1 VGIATG
7 GAGDEPRQADEA
19 ATGPEPSTSGAG
31 PVGAPADDAGPTLL
45 EVARIGKAHGLKGQV
60 VVHPTSNRP
69 GRFAAGSVLHG
80 VPVRGVARDLVIE
93 TSRPL
98 QQKWVVRFE
107 GTSDREGAEALR
119 GITLYGEP
127 LDDLDDDELWI
138 HELIGAVVWEG
149 ERELG
154 PVVAVEANPAH
165 DLLVLESGALIPM
178 VFVTGTEP
186 GRIEV
191 VLPTG
196 LVE

>member
-1 VGIATG
+1 MGD
-7 GAGDEPRQADEA
+7 GAEPR
-19 ATGPEPSTSGAG
+19 
-31 PVGAPADDAGPTLL
+31 LL

-60 VVHPTSNRP
+60 VVHPTSNRAE
-69 GRFAAGSVLHG
+69 RFAVGSVLHG
-80 VPVRGVARDLVIE
+80 VSARGVASDLVIE

-98 QQKWVVRFE
+98 QQKWVVGFA
-107 GTSDREGAEALR
+107 GSADREGAEALR
-119 GITLYGEP
+119 GTTLYGEP
-127 LDDLDDDELWI
+127 LEALDDDELWV
-138 HELIGAVVWEG
+138 HELIGSVVWEG

-165 DLLVLESGALIPM
+165 DLLVLESGVLIPV
-178 VFVTGTEP
+178 VFVTGSAP